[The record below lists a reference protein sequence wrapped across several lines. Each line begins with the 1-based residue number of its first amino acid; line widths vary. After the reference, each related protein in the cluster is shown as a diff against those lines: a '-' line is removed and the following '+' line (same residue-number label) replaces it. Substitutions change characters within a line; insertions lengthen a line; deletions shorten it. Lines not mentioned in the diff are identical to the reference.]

1 VPARF
6 GQQLGLRQAV
16 DGAGAGEHEGFD
28 LVAQRRADQHAALA
42 GIVGEITLGVGNR
55 FTDFDVA
62 GEVDDDFRFVANE
75 NFLDESAIADV
86 ATLQ

>member
-1 VPARF
+1 VRL

-28 LVAQRRADQHAALA
+28 LVPQRCADQHAALA

-55 FTDFDVA
+55 FADFDVA
-62 GEVDDDFRFVANE
+62 REMDDDLRFVAQE
-75 NFLDESAIADV
+75 HVFDESAIADV
-86 ATLQ
+86 TTLQ